1 MHKNETVII
10 PTESWAES
18 WLQFLHYLFPCYI
31 FLGGVITTAEEHI
44 IKSSFCCRSSTPL
57 SSLVQYQTF
66 VLHGLTQCI
75 RFEFGLVFNKC
86 QCLSVHWFRLPSYW
100 LVSRHKSW
108 LKSCCQSV
116 VQNFRHSL
124 NFIPSY
130 HQSQDCLNSQLWSS
144 ATLQCVITV
153 LGSQPLIY
161 PLFSQADPI
170 SQSHRV

>member
-1 MHKNETVII
+1 MGWIMTSVPPLLVSMLHLPWRGHYNSWRTHHK
-10 PTESWAES
+10 
-18 WLQFLHYLFPCYI
+18 
-31 FLGGVITTAEEHI
+31 
-44 IKSSFCCRSSTPL
+44 IKFCCHSSTPL

-108 LKSCCQSV
+108 LNSCCQTV
-116 VQNFRHSL
+116 VQNFRHGL